1 MSEER
6 THDLGHEAA
15 ELVQA
20 AALEAIKAMK
30 AFLEVAETVVREPAV
45 AATVGRAFAEA
56 AASAMR
62 PTRGDAARDDE
73 DDDEMSEEQHTGRV
87 RRIDIAD

>member
-1 MSEER
+1 MSER
-6 THDLGHEAA
+6 TNEAA

-30 AFLEVAETVVREPAV
+30 AFLEVAEAVVREPAT

-62 PTRGDAARDDE
+62 PERHEHEHTSGGRDDDE
-73 DDDEMSEEQHTGRV
+73 DDEEQHPGRV
-87 RRIDIAD
+87 RRIDVSD

>member
-6 THDLGHEAA
+6 THDLGHDAA

-30 AFLEVAETVVREPAV
+30 AFLELAETVEREPAV

-62 PTRGDAARDDE
+62 PTRGDAPNDDE
-73 DDDEMSEEQHTGRV
+73 TNEEQHTGRV

>member
-1 MSEER
+1 MSEHANER
-6 THDLGHEAA
+6 HNDAA

-30 AFLEVAETVVREPAV
+30 TFLDMAETVVREPGV

-56 AASAMR
+56 AANMFR
-62 PTRGDAARDDE
+62 PPGANGAPGDV
-73 DDDEMSEEQHTGRV
+73 DDDDDEEQHTGGV
-87 RRIDIAD
+87 RRINLSD

>member
-1 MSEER
+1 MSER
-6 THDLGHEAA
+6 TNEAA

-30 AFLEVAETVVREPAV
+30 AFLEVAEAVVREPAT

-62 PTRGDAARDDE
+62 PERHGNDREHGRRDD
-73 DDDEMSEEQHTGRV
+73 DADEEQHTGRV
-87 RRIDIAD
+87 RRIDVSD

>member
-1 MSEER
+1 VSER
-6 THDLGHEAA
+6 GNEAA

-30 AFLEVAETVVREPAV
+30 AFLEVAEAVVREPAT

-62 PTRGDAARDDE
+62 PSTLP
-73 DDDEMSEEQHTGRV
+73 DDDGVPDDRDANEEQHTGRV
-87 RRIDIAD
+87 RRIDVSD

>member
-1 MSEER
+1 MSER
-6 THDLGHEAA
+6 GNDAA

-30 AFLEVAETVVREPAV
+30 AFLEVAEAVVREPAT

-62 PTRGDAARDDE
+62 PDRDRPDDGGP
-73 DDDEMSEEQHTGRV
+73 DDDVDEEQHPGRV
-87 RRIDIAD
+87 RRIDVSD

>member
-1 MSEER
+1 MSER
-6 THDLGHEAA
+6 GNEAA

-30 AFLEVAETVVREPAV
+30 AFLEVAEAVVREPAT

-62 PTRGDAARDDE
+62 PERHEPDDGGRDE
-73 DDDEMSEEQHTGRV
+73 QGQEQHTGRV
-87 RRIDIAD
+87 RRIDVAD

>member
-6 THDLGHEAA
+6 THDIGHDAA

-62 PTRGDAARDDE
+62 PTRGDDTNDDE
-73 DDDEMSEEQHTGRV
+73 TSEEQHTGRV
-87 RRIDIAD
+87 RRIDVSD

>member
-1 MSEER
+1 MSER
-6 THDLGHEAA
+6 GNEAA

-30 AFLEVAETVVREPAV
+30 AFLEVAEAVVREPAT

-62 PTRGDAARDDE
+62 PSTLSGDDE
-73 DDDEMSEEQHTGRV
+73 RVDDRDADDEQHTGRV
-87 RRIDIAD
+87 RRIDVSD